1 LKRYEEKTYYGE
13 RRHPEEFASAFSQ
26 RFRGTWSIPRRNP
39 NFTGRDV
46 QLDTLRSKL
55 LNQDKGKQRVVV
67 RVEVA
72 GMGGVGKTQLVTE
85 YCYRNFPSQ
94 YGLVIWLN
102 AETADTLV
110 ADYRSLLSDMA
121 VDVVGDAVVAATAT
135 AVGIHGGGG
144 GGGGGGVTASAATSS
159 ADNSTGDTMNKSTD
173 EIVSE
178 VKTRLFR
185 SRVPWLLVFDNLEDH
200 NLLNAFVPR

>member
-1 LKRYEEKTYYGE
+1 MFLHFILCEPLLFLVDQLSYFVWYFLFCNSYMYTR
-13 RRHPEEFASAFSQ
+13 
-26 RFRGTWSIPRRNP
+26 PRRNP

-121 VDVVGDAVVAATAT
+121 VDVVGDAVVAEMTC
-135 AVGIHGGGG
+135 
-144 GGGGGGVTASAATSS
+144 SS
-159 ADNSTGDTMNKSTD
+159 Q
-173 EIVSE
+173 
-178 VKTRLFR
+178 
-185 SRVPWLLVFDNLEDH
+185 
-200 NLLNAFVPR
+200 

>member
-1 LKRYEEKTYYGE
+1 
-13 RRHPEEFASAFSQ
+13 
-26 RFRGTWSIPRRNP
+26 
-39 NFTGRDV
+39 
-46 QLDTLRSKL
+46 
-55 LNQDKGKQRVVV
+55 
-67 RVEVA
+67 
-72 GMGGVGKTQLVTE
+72 MVTE

-121 VDVVGDAVVAATAT
+121 MDVVGDVVAVTAT
-135 AVGIHGGGG
+135 AVGSHH
-144 GGGGGGVTASAATSS
+144 GGGGGVTASATTTTTSS
-159 ADNSTGDTMNKSTD
+159 ADNPTGDTMNKSTD

-200 NLLNAFVPR
+200 NLLHAFVPR